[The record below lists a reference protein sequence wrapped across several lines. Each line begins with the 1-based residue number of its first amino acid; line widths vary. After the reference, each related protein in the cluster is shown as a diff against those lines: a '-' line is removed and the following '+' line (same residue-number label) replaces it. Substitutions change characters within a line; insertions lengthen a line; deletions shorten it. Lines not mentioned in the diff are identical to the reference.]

1 VNARARRKYG
11 SRGRPPTRK
20 EAQDHEFKVK
30 RRREKTRTKRVA
42 RAIARSQ
49 G

>member
-1 VNARARRKYG
+1 MNALTRRKYG
-11 SRGRPPTRK
+11 ARGRPPTRK
-20 EAQDHEFKVK
+20 EAQANEFKVK
-30 RRREKTRTKRVA
+30 RRREKTRAKRVA